1 MSFGVG
7 VGDAIQLA
15 NLIQE
20 LLRSYTNAPREFL
33 EVSNYVQSLRIVLE
47 ELSNTVEG
55 IDLSPNLAAKLQTG
69 TANSHTLLEELNDFL
84 RNAPA

>member
-1 MSFGVG
+1 MG